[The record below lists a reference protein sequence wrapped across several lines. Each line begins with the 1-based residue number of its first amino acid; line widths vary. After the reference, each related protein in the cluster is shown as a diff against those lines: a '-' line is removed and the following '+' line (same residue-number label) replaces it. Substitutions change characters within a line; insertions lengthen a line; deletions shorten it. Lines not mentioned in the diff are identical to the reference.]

1 MKKMTY
7 LKYVLALTII
17 FSCFSVQSQEYDK
30 KTRAV
35 KIFTPEEKDNLQ
47 VWFHDEIKNMNFTE
61 EEKDE
66 YISVMTYYIVKI
78 ARLDDKDKDFTKE
91 EFKKELNILVN
102 KQNAELLEILTN
114 EQYAMH
120 TDIYGQFLKAA
131 YNRWGLNE

>member
-1 MKKMTY
+1 MTY
-7 LKYVLALTII
+7 LKYLLALTII
-17 FSCFSVQSQEYDK
+17 FSSFDVQSQEYDK
-30 KTRAV
+30 KTRVV

-78 ARLDDKDKDFTKE
+78 ARLDDKDKDYTRE

-114 EQYAMH
+114 EQYALH
-120 TDIYGQFLKAA
+120 TDIYGRFLKAA
-131 YNRWGLNE
+131 FNRWGLNE

>member
-1 MKKMTY
+1 MAIAFLSNAFLQSDYFKWTVTPRY
-7 LKYVLALTII
+7 TIT
-17 FSCFSVQSQEYDK
+17 D
-30 KTRAV
+30 
-35 KIFTPEEKDNLQ
+35 EKETVTVDG
-47 VWFHDEIKNMNFTE
+47 DYTIE